1 MQCVHNIIMY
11 TSIICRLPQGWEKD
25 HSKSPD
31 WLKQLYDESHRAWLE
46 QKVQKPSFL
55 IHLSRL
61 AIRAHLAEVQR
72 LHDIHLLPLPEKLSN
87 YVAVKYL

>member
-1 MQCVHNIIMY
+1 MALPLILISLC
-11 TSIICRLPQGWEKD
+11 ICSLPQGWEKD

-31 WLKQLYDESHRAWLE
+31 WLKQLYEESQRAWLE
-46 QKVQKPSFL
+46 QKVQKPAFL

-61 AIRAHLAEVQR
+61 AIRAHLARVKR
-72 LHDIHLLPLPEKLSN
+72 LQSIHLLPLPEKLIS

>member
-1 MQCVHNIIMY
+1 MY
-11 TSIICRLPQGWEKD
+11 TLNYRLPQGWDKD

-31 WLKQLYDESHRAWLE
+31 WLKQLYEEAHKGWLE
-46 QKVQKPSFL
+46 QKVQKPPFL

-61 AIRAHLAEVQR
+61 AIRKHLAKVQQ
-72 LHDIHLLPLPEKLSN
+72 LHHIHLLPIPEKLVN